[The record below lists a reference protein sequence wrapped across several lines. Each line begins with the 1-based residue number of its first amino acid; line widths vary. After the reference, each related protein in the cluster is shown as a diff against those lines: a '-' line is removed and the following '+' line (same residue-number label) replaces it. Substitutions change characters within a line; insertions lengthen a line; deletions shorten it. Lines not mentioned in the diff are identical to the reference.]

1 MIHIYIGLVR
11 MKQNS
16 NEANVHKMDGFCLA
30 SEQNSSAFCVLEAP
44 LLQHCNATDNKK
56 SLRE

>member
-1 MIHIYIGLVR
+1 

-44 LLQHCNATDNKK
+44 LLHHCNATDNKK